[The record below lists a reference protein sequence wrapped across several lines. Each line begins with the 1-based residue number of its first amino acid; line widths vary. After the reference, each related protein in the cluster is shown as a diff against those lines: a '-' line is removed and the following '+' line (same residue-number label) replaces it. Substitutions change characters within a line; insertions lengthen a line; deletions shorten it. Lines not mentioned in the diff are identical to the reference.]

1 MLCRVTFLQHF
12 RQILWSDDKKTSV
25 SGTTCIFRL
34 LKMLFLYRN
43 HSKMTEK
50 DQHLIEELRMN
61 IRRLMESLDASK
73 SELIAVKEECRNL
86 EERFV
91 QLSSENEELKKRY
104 ENLKV
109 AKVLAEGDPDTQAA
123 KQKITKLIRE
133 VDKCIALLNQ

>member
-1 MLCRVTFLQHF
+1 
-12 RQILWSDDKKTSV
+12 
-25 SGTTCIFRL
+25 
-34 LKMLFLYRN
+34 
-43 HSKMTEK
+43 MTEK

-73 SELIAVKEECRNL
+73 SELIAVKEEYRNL

>member
-73 SELIAVKEECRNL
+73 SELIAVKEEYRNL

>member
-25 SGTTCIFRL
+25 SGTTCIFCL

-73 SELIAVKEECRNL
+73 SELIAVKEEYRNL

>member
-73 SELIAVKEECRNL
+73 SELIAVKEEYGNL